1 MVKSQKILLLASIAA
16 FAGFGISNSVK
27 ATDIDVTATMTASAA
42 VSVTNNANID
52 FGGVDFVAVHS
63 GAVQLGTNGVAVLSG
78 DTGLTL
84 TGSPTSGELAVSST
98 SGTILVSCDA
108 TAVVGDGTRD
118 LTISGVKWDLA
129 NTATY
134 AAATNTCAGLGTS
147 AVSIDTSS
155 VNNPTVYVGAELT
168 IGSNAL
174 AGSSGSTPYD
184 TSTGGGDPITFRLV
198 FN

>member
-1 MVKSQKILLLASIAA
+1 MMTGRKLFLLAAVAA
-16 FAGFGISNSVK
+16 FAGFGINSVN
-27 ATDIDVTATMTASAA
+27 ATDIDVTATMTASGA
-42 VSVTNNANID
+42 VSVANNANID

-63 GAVQLGTNGVAVLSG
+63 GVVELGTNGAAVLSG

-98 SGTILVSCDA
+98 SGTILISCDA
-108 TAVVGDGTRD
+108 TAVIGDGTRD
-118 LTISGVKWDLA
+118 LNITGVKWDTV

-134 AAATNTCAGLGTS
+134 AAATNTCAGLGAS
-147 AVSIDTSS
+147 AVSIDTA
-155 VNNPTVYVGAELT
+155 VTNNPTVFVGAELT

-174 AGSSGSTPYD
+174 VGSSGGTAYD